1 MRESLIMPRILGYFA
16 LIPSVAFAFALAL
29 TLALPAALPGQDKS
43 DKAKDKGTKLD
54 ATLEDYQNLAKMK
67 DVVGK
72 IAAVDVT
79 AGSMTLTIDWS
90 HMEPNKN
97 FNAANQKA
105 AQQLQQMQRDFT
117 QSMQA
122 KNPVQRQQALAR
134 LQVHMQNSSANL
146 QNMFHVVKA
155 TKDFDLVI
163 EADFKVARST
173 PEQKFD
179 EQGEVIK
186 YTDDQLK
193 KMKSPD
199 ITGAYK
205 AKAEDLRVGQGVK
218 LYLDPPPKDDKKKS
232 DSDGDKKT
240 DTGSADS
247 KAKSSTQMP
256 LSQVRMVLITDDSS
270 ATDSPDAGKK
280 KKKDN

>member
-1 MRESLIMPRILGYFA
+1 MPKTLGFFT
-16 LIPSVAFAFALAL
+16 LVL
-29 TLALPAALPGQDKS
+29 TLALPAALLGQDKT
-43 DKAKDKGTKLD
+43 DKAKVTKED

-72 IAAVDVT
+72 IAVVDVT
-79 AGSMTLTIDWS
+79 AGTMTLTIDWS

-97 FNAANQKA
+97 FNAAAANQKA

-134 LQVHMQNSSANL
+134 LQMHIQNSGANL

-155 TKDFDLVI
+155 SKDFDLVI
-163 EADFKVARST
+163 ETDLKVARSS
-173 PEQKFD
+173 PEQKLD

-218 LYLDPPPKDDKKKS
+218 LYLDAPTKDDKKKS
-232 DSDGDKKT
+232 
-240 DTGSADS
+240 SADS
-247 KAKSSTQMP
+247 DKKADTASGDSKTKSSTPTQMP
-256 LSQVRMVLITDDSS
+256 LSQVRMVLITDDST